1 MAETEVQG
9 REEEETHSSS
19 LSSRPL
25 PFHRLLSYAD
35 AVDWALMGL
44 GSVGAVVH
52 GMAQPIGYLLLGKA
66 LEAFGSNVDDQ
77 TAMVT
82 ALKKEC
88 SVREEH
94 TRMHTHLVTAQI
106 YMVAEISC
114 WMHTSERQ
122 VARLRLAFL
131 RAVLHQ
137 DIEAFD
143 TELTTAKVMA
153 GATHHMSTIQDA
165 IGEKRISWRI
175 TVAVGSLHL
184 LLLHLLCWCCDRHCL
199 LLGSSFAVFDGATHD
214 SGHRSYIYEKDGQPI
229 GVEDGVLV

>member
-1 MAETEVQG
+1 MCGTW
-9 REEEETHSSS
+9 
-19 LSSRPL
+19 
-25 PFHRLLSYAD
+25 RLLRF
-35 AVDWALMGL
+35 L
-44 GSVGAVVH
+44 
-52 GMAQPIGYLLLGKA
+52 Q
-66 LEAFGSNVDDQ
+66 
-77 TAMVT
+77 
-82 ALKKEC
+82 EC

-94 TRMHTHLVTAQI
+94 TRMHTHLVIALI

-114 WMHTSERQ
+114 WMYTSERQ

-165 IGEKRISWRI
+165 IGEKVCTSFPRSQMNLCLHDKRISWRI

-184 LLLHLLCWCCDRHCL
+184 LLRHLLCWCCDRHCL
-199 LLGSSFAVFDGATHD
+199 LLGSSFALFDGAAHD
-214 SGHRSYIYEKDGQPI
+214 PGHRSYIHKKDGESI
-229 GVEDGVLV
+229 GVADGVLV